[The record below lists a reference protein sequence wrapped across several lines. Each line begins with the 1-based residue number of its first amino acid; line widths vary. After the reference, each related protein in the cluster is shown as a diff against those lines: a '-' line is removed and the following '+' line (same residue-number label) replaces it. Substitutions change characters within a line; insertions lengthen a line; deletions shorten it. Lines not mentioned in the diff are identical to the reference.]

1 MGDDSASS
9 DAPAVRDSPA
19 TRDLSLPV
27 AAQPSVETLVE
38 YARLAE
44 DLGYD
49 RVWLPE
55 TWGRDAVTVLTA
67 IAERTDEVGVGTSVA
82 NVYSRS
88 PALVGQTAAT
98 LQEVSEGRFR
108 LGLGPSGP
116 ALVAG
121 WHGVDYERPLR
132 RTREYVEIV
141 RQVLMGERLEY
152 DGETFQLSGFRLR
165 CDPPETPPK
174 IDAAGMGPKSVE
186 LAGRFADGWHAL
198 MLTREGLRERLA
210 DLRRGAEL
218 GDRDVADLRVTLSLP
233 CMALDDRERARRSA
247 RNHLAFYVGAMGT
260 FYREALARQGYEE
273 TAHEVASEWANGDQ
287 AAAMAA
293 ISDGLLDDLGAVGTP
308 AECRERF
315 TGWEAIDGVDAT
327 SVSFP
332 RDATPEEIRATIRA
346 LAPE

>member
-1 MGDDSASS
+1 MGDI
-9 DAPAVRDSPA
+9 APDGGAGSP
-19 TRDLSLPV
+19 TRDVFLPV
-27 AAQPSVETLVE
+27 AAQPSIELLVE
-38 YARLAE
+38 FSQLAE
-44 DLGYD
+44 SEGYD

-67 IAERTDEVGVGTSVA
+67 IAERTDEVGVGTSIA

-88 PALVGQTAAT
+88 PALLGQTAAT
-98 LQEVSEGRFR
+98 LQEVSDGRFR

-116 ALVAG
+116 AVVEG
-121 WHGVDYERPLR
+121 WHGVEYGNPLR

-141 RQVLMGERLEY
+141 RRVLTGESLEY
-152 DGETFQLSGFRLR
+152 DGDIFQLSGLRLR
-165 CDPPETPPK
+165 CDPPPDPPA

-198 MLTREGLRERLA
+198 MLTQAGLRERMD

-218 GDRDVADLRVTLSLP
+218 GDRDPEDLRVTLSLP
-233 CMALDDRERARRSA
+233 CLALEDEQRARQSA

-273 TAHEVASEWANGDQ
+273 TANEVAIEWANRNHE
-287 AAAMAA
+287 AAMAA
-293 ISDGLLDDLGAVGTP
+293 ISDELLDDLGAVGTP

-315 TGWEAIDGVDAT
+315 EEWEAIGGVDAA

-332 RDATPEEIRATIRA
+332 RDATSEEIRTTIRA